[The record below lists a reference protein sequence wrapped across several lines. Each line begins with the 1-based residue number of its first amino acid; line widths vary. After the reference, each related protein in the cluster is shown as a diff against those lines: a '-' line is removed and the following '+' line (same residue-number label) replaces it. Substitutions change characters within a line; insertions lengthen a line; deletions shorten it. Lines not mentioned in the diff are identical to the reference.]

1 MQARKPWMHCS
12 ATGLRLALAAL
23 LLATPL
29 GAAAAAPPR
38 FVITKFGAKPD
49 GATLCTAAIAKAV
62 GAASAAVAA
71 AGPTATAEVVVP
83 RGRFL
88 SGAFALATGVY
99 LRLESGAVL
108 LAATTTNAYPAA
120 GWNWDPALLDTHN
133 ASRTGIVGEGT
144 IDGQAPGLPGW
155 VGHSPWIDH
164 YDSTNNFLVA
174 KTWSKVNGCQG
185 ECRPKLVRFTDCEHV
200 TVSGVTLQN
209 SPVRLTL
216 SAARLL
222 PRSLT
227 HGACRTGRSFIAAA
241 TTCCCRTSRSL
252 VRSCGATLTETP
264 MIGHYCDHNLHAPD
278 RWGNNDGV
286 DFESGERIRVLDSTF
301 IMGDD
306 G

>member
-1 MQARKPWMHCS
+1 MRARNPWMRCS
-12 ATGLRLALAAL
+12 ATGPLLALQAAL

-29 GAAAAAPPR
+29 LATPLRALGHAAAVDRRRATTSTADGAAAPPR
-38 FVITKFGAKPD
+38 FVITQFGAKPD

-71 AGPTATAEVVVP
+71 AGPTATAEVVIP

-99 LRLESGAVL
+99 LRLDSGAVL
-108 LAATTTNAYPAA
+108 LAATTTDAYPAA

-164 YDSTNNFLVA
+164 YDPVNNFLVA
-174 KTWSKVNGCQG
+174 KTWSRVNGCQG

-209 SPVRLTL
+209 SPVRLTFRL
-216 SAARLL
+216 PVCCHAR
-222 PRSLT
+222 
-227 HGACRTGRSFIAAA
+227 
-241 TTCCCRTSRSL
+241 
-252 VRSCGATLTETP
+252 
-264 MIGHYCDHNLHAPD
+264 
-278 RWGNNDGV
+278 
-286 DFESGERIRVLDSTF
+286 
-301 IMGDD
+301 
-306 G
+306 

>member
-108 LAATTTNAYPAA
+108 LAATTTDAYPAA

-216 SAARLL
+216 SAALL
-222 PRSLT
+222 LALADTWCVQDWTQLYRRCNDVLLQNIKVFGSQL
-227 HGACRTGRSFIAAA
+227 
-241 TTCCCRTSRSL
+241 
-252 VRSCGATLTETP
+252 
-264 MIGHYCDHNLHAPD
+264 
-278 RWGNNDGV
+278 WGNTD
-286 DFESGERIRVLDSTF
+286 
-301 IMGDD
+301 
-306 G
+306 